1 MTCKVLGALCVAG
14 VLLAPAVARAHHAVQ
29 SEFDFDKPIEL
40 SGTLEKMEW
49 INPHSQMHL
58 AVKDQSGRTV
68 VWQLETVGPG
78 GLKKAGLSRT
88 SRGGLTAGD
97 TLKIKG
103 YAARDGSPTA
113 FLKELTLQDG
123 RVVTIWFGDPNA
135 N

>member
-1 MTCKVLGALCVAG
+1 MTCKVPGALIVAG
-14 VLLAPAVARAHHAVQ
+14 VLLAPAAVRAHHAVQ

-58 AVKDQSGRTV
+58 AVKDESGKIT

-97 TLKIKG
+97 ALKIKG
-103 YAARDGSPTA
+103 FAARDGSATA
-113 FLKELTLQDG
+113 FLKELTLAD
-123 RVVTIWFGDPNA
+123 
-135 N
+135 